1 MSRSQLARSVVLVA
15 VLLLSPATPD
25 EFTAFAATPGTGRA
39 TATRSVVYG
48 QHGMVACA
56 QPLAAQAGLEVLKN
70 GGSAVDAAIAVNSCL
85 GLMEPT
91 ANGIGGDLFAIV
103 WDPKTQKLY
112 GLNACGRSPLG
123 LKASQIPPDSEGTIP
138 LYSPYS
144 WSVPGCV
151 DGWAELHSKFGR
163 LPLAR
168 DLAPAIQFAEDGF
181 PLSPVIAGDWG
192 RSVSHFKDKPGF
204 ADVFMPGGRAPT
216 EGEIFKNPAL
226 ARSLRMIA
234 DKGRDAYYKG
244 PIAEEFVKY
253 SKQVGGFFTLED
265 FAKHHSEWV
274 DPVSTDYRGYTVWEL
289 PPPGQ
294 GIAALQILNILENFD
309 LKGMGRNSPDFWHV
323 LTEAKKVAFADRA
336 RYYADPDFA
345 KVPVQQLIS
354 KAYGKQRAALI
365 HMGCAVDTDLPGEPT
380 ALNRRET
387 TYLCTADANGMMVSL
402 IQSNYT
408 GFGSGYV
415 IPSLGFGIQDRGNLF
430 NLKPGKPNSYAPG
443 KRPFHTIIPAFM
455 TQAGVPVLAFGL
467 MGGDMQPQGHAQIVV
482 NLVDFGM
489 NLQEA
494 GDAIR
499 MHHTGSSEPTGTV
512 MTDGGVLHIE
522 DGLPDAVLAELKRRG
537 HKLESEAVG
546 AYGGY
551 QAIWRN
557 PTTGVY
563 SGATERRK
571 DGCALGY

>member
-1 MSRSQLARSVVLVA
+1 MSRSHLRTLAALA
-15 VLLLSPATPD
+15 VLLLSTIPGAD
-25 EFTAFAATPGTGRA
+25 ARAGDLPGTGRA
-39 TATRSVVYG
+39 EATRSVVYAK
-48 QHGMVACA
+48 HGMVACA
-56 QPLAAQAGLEVLKN
+56 QPLAAQAGLEVLKQ
-70 GGSAVDAAIAVNSCL
+70 GGSAVDAAIATNACL

-103 WDPKTQKLY
+103 WDPKTRKLH
-112 GLNACGRSPLG
+112 GLNACGRSPLH
-123 LKASQIPPDSEGTIP
+123 LKAEQIPPDSEGTIP

-151 DGWAELHSKFGR
+151 DGWAELHAKFGK

-168 DLAPAIQFAEDGF
+168 DLAPAIHFADEGF
-181 PLSPVIAGDWG
+181 PLSPVIASDWG
-192 RSVSHFKDKPGF
+192 RSVARFKDKPGF
-204 ADVFMPGGRAPT
+204 AAVFMPGGHAPA

-226 ARSLRMIA
+226 GQSLRLIA
-234 DKGRDAYYKG
+234 AGGRDAYYKG
-244 PIAEEFVKY
+244 EIAREFVRY
-253 SKQVGGFFTLED
+253 SSSVGGFFTLED
-265 FAKHHSEWV
+265 FAQHHSEWV

-294 GIAALQILNILENFD
+294 GIAALQLLNVLENFD
-309 LKGMGRNSPDFWHV
+309 LKRMGRGSADFWHV
-323 LTEAKKVAFADRA
+323 MTEAKKLVFADRA
-336 RYYADPDFA
+336 RYYADPEFA
-345 KVPVQQLIS
+345 RVPVAQLLS
-354 KAYGKQRAALI
+354 KEYAKERAAL
-365 HMGCAVDTDLPGEPT
+365 VDMKHAARTDMPGEPA

-387 TYLCTADANGMMVSL
+387 TYLCTADADGMMVSL

-408 GFGSGYV
+408 GFGSGYA
-415 IPSLGFGIQDRGNLF
+415 IPALGFGIQDRGNLF
-430 NLKPGKPNSYAPG
+430 DLKPGRPNSYAPG

-455 TQAGVPVLAFGL
+455 TKDGAPVMAFGL

-489 NLQEA
+489 NLQQA
-494 GDAIR
+494 GDVIR
-499 MHHTGSSEPTGTV
+499 FHHTGSSEPTGTV

-522 DGLPDAVLAELKRRG
+522 PGLPDSLIAELRRRG
-537 HKLESEAVG
+537 HRMENESAG

-551 QAIWRN
+551 QAIWRDAKS
-557 PTTGVY
+557 GVY

>member
-1 MSRSQLARSVVLVA
+1 MRHLPVAVLAASA
-15 VLLLSPATPD
+15 TVLLLSAARPEFDVHPGTPAT
-25 EFTAFAATPGTGRA
+25 GRGA
-39 TATRSVVYG
+39 ATRSVVYA

-91 ANGIGGDLFAIV
+91 SNGIGGDMFAIV
-103 WDPKTQKLY
+103 WDPKTKKLY

-123 LKASQIPPDSEGTIP
+123 LKASQIPPDSDGTIP

-144 WSVPGCV
+144 WSVPGVV
-151 DGWAELHSKFGR
+151 DGWAELHAKFGK
-163 LPLAR
+163 LTLAR
-168 DLAPAIQFAEDGF
+168 DLTPAIQFATDGF
-181 PLSPVIAGDWG
+181 PLSPVIASDWG
-192 RSVSHFKDKPGF
+192 RSVARFHDKPGF
-204 ADVFMPGGRAPT
+204 AEVFMPGGRAPA

-226 ARSLRMIA
+226 ARSLKLIA
-234 DKGRDAYYKG
+234 EKGRDAYYKG

-253 SKQVGGFFTLED
+253 SQKVGGFFTLED
-265 FAKHHSEWV
+265 FAKHKSEWV

-294 GIAALQILNILENFD
+294 GIAALQLLNILENFD
-309 LKGMGRNSPDFWHV
+309 LKRMGRNSADFWHV

-345 KVPVQQLIS
+345 KIPVQQLLS
-354 KAYGKQRAALI
+354 KSYAKQRAALI
-365 HMGCAVDTDLPGEPT
+365 RMDKAADTDLPGEPT

-387 TYLCTADANGMMVSL
+387 TYFCTADANGMMVSM

-430 NLKPGKPNSYAPG
+430 DLKPGKPNSYAPG

-455 TQAGVPVLAFGL
+455 SKDGAPVMAFGL
-467 MGGDMQPQGHAQIVV
+467 MGGDMQPQGHALIVV

-499 MHHTGSSEPTGTV
+499 FHHTGSSEPTGTV

-522 DGLPDAVLAELKRRG
+522 DGLPESVLAELAHRG
-537 HKLESEAVG
+537 HVLKSEGVG

-551 QAIWRN
+551 QAIWRD
-557 PTTGVY
+557 PKSGVY

>member
-1 MSRSQLARSVVLVA
+1 MRRLPLAVLA
-15 VLLLSPATPD
+15 AFATVLLLSAARPEFDVHPGTPAT
-25 EFTAFAATPGTGRA
+25 GRGV
-39 TATRSVVYG
+39 ATRSVVYA

-70 GGSAVDAAIAVNSCL
+70 GGTAVDAAIAVNSCL

-91 ANGIGGDLFAIV
+91 SNGIGGDMFAIV
-103 WDPKTQKLY
+103 WDPKTKKLY

-123 LKASQIPPDSEGTIP
+123 LKASQIPPDSDGTIP

-144 WSVPGCV
+144 WSVPGVV
-151 DGWAELHSKFGR
+151 DGWAELHAKFGK
-163 LPLAR
+163 LTLAR
-168 DLAPAIQFAEDGF
+168 DLAPAIQFATDGF
-181 PLSPVIAGDWG
+181 PLSPVIASDWG
-192 RSVSHFKDKPGF
+192 RSVSRFKDKPGF

-226 ARSLRMIA
+226 AHSLRLIA
-234 DKGRDAYYKG
+234 EKGRDAYYKG

-253 SKQVGGFFTLED
+253 SQKVGGFFTLED

-294 GIAALQILNILENFD
+294 GIAALQLLNILENFD
-309 LKGMGRNSPDFWHV
+309 LKSMGRNSADFWHV
-323 LTEAKKVAFADRA
+323 FTEAKKVAFADRA

-345 KVPVQQLIS
+345 KVPVAQLLS
-354 KAYGKQRAALI
+354 KDYAKQRAALVR
-365 HMGCAVDTDLPGEPT
+365 MDRAADTDLPGEPT

-387 TYLCTADANGMMVSL
+387 TYFCTADANGMMVSM

-415 IPSLGFGIQDRGNLF
+415 IPTLGFGIQDRGNLF
-430 NLKPGKPNSYAPG
+430 DLKPGKPNSYAPG

-455 TQAGVPVLAFGL
+455 TKDGAPVLAFGL
-467 MGGDMQPQGHAQIVV
+467 MGGDMQPQGHAQVVV

-499 MHHTGSSEPTGTV
+499 FHHTGSSEPTGTV
-512 MTDGGVLHIE
+512 MTDGGELHIE

-537 HKLESEAVG
+537 HTLKSEAVG

-551 QAIWRN
+551 QAIWRD
-557 PTTGVY
+557 PRTGVY

>member
-1 MSRSQLARSVVLVA
+1 MRHLPVAVLAASA
-15 VLLLSPATPD
+15 TVLLLSAARPEFDVHPGTPAT
-25 EFTAFAATPGTGRA
+25 GRGA
-39 TATRSVVYG
+39 ATRSVVYA

-56 QPLAAQAGLEVLKN
+56 QPLAAQAGLEVLKS
-70 GGSAVDAAIAVNSCL
+70 GGTAVDAAIAVNSCL

-91 ANGIGGDLFAIV
+91 SNGIGGDMFAIV
-103 WDPKTQKLY
+103 WDPKTKKLY

-123 LKASQIPPDSEGTIP
+123 LKASQIPPDSDGTIP

-144 WSVPGCV
+144 WSVPGVV
-151 DGWAELHSKFGR
+151 DGWAELHAKFGK
-163 LPLAR
+163 LTLAR
-168 DLAPAIQFAEDGF
+168 DLTPAIQFATDGF
-181 PLSPVIAGDWG
+181 PLSPVIASDWG
-192 RSVSHFKDKPGF
+192 RSVARFHDKPGF
-204 ADVFMPGGRAPT
+204 AEVFMPGGRAPA

-226 ARSLRMIA
+226 ARSLKLIA
-234 DKGRDAYYKG
+234 EKGRDAYYKG

-253 SKQVGGFFTLED
+253 SQKVGGFFTLED
-265 FAKHHSEWV
+265 FAKHKSEWV

-294 GIAALQILNILENFD
+294 GIAALQLLNILENFD
-309 LKGMGRNSPDFWHV
+309 LKRMGRNSADFWHV

-345 KVPVQQLIS
+345 KIPVQQLLS
-354 KAYGKQRAALI
+354 KSYAKQRAALI
-365 HMGCAVDTDLPGEPT
+365 RMDKAADTDLPGEPT

-387 TYLCTADANGMMVSL
+387 TYFCTADANGMMVSM

-430 NLKPGKPNSYAPG
+430 DLKPGKPNSYAPG

-455 TQAGVPVLAFGL
+455 SKDGAPVMAFGL
-467 MGGDMQPQGHAQIVV
+467 MGGDMQPQGHALIVV

-499 MHHTGSSEPTGTV
+499 FHHTGSSEPTGTV

-522 DGLPDAVLAELKRRG
+522 DGLPEAVLAELAHRG
-537 HKLESEAVG
+537 HVLKSEGVG

-551 QAIWRN
+551 QAIWRD
-557 PTTGVY
+557 PKSGVY

>member
-1 MSRSQLARSVVLVA
+1 MSRPSLARLATFAA
-15 VLLLSPATPD
+15 VFLLSALTP
-25 EFTAFAATPGTGRA
+25 EFDAYAGMPSTGRA
-39 TATRSVVYG
+39 NATRSVVYAR
-48 QHGMVACA
+48 HGMVACA
-56 QPLAAQAGLEVLKN
+56 QPLAAQAGLEVLKS
-70 GGSAVDAAIAVNSCL
+70 GGSAVDAAIAMNSCL

-103 WDPKTQKLY
+103 WDPKTKKLY

-123 LKASQIPPDSEGTIP
+123 LQASQIPPDSDGTIP

-144 WSVPGCV
+144 WSMPGCV
-151 DGWAELHSKFGR
+151 DGWAELHAKFGK

-168 DLAPAIQFAEDGF
+168 DLAPAIQFADEGF

-192 RSVSHFKDKPGF
+192 RSVARFKDKPGF
-204 ADVFMPGGRAPT
+204 ADVFMPGGRAPS
-216 EGEIFKNPAL
+216 EGEVFKNPAL
-226 ARSLRMIA
+226 ARSLRLIA
-234 DKGRDAYYKG
+234 QGGRDAYYKG
-244 PIAEEFVKY
+244 PIAAEFVKF
-253 SKQVGGFFTLED
+253 SQKVGGFFTLED
-265 FAKHHSEWV
+265 FAKHHSEWCE
-274 DPVSTDYRGYTVWEL
+274 PVSTDYHGYTVWEL

-294 GIAALQILNILENFD
+294 GIAALQLLNILENFD
-309 LKGMGRNSPDFWHV
+309 LKRMGRNSADFWHV
-323 LTEAKKVAFADRA
+323 FTEAKKVAFADRA

-345 KVPVQQLIS
+345 KVPVQQLVS
-354 KAYGKQRAALI
+354 KSYAKQRAALVN
-365 HMGCAVDTDLPGEPT
+365 MQRAADTDLPGEPT

-387 TYLCTADANGMMVSL
+387 TYLCTADASGMMVSL

-430 NLKPGKPNSYAPG
+430 DLKPGKPNSYAPG
-443 KRPFHTIIPAFM
+443 KRPFHTIIPAFL
-455 TQAGVPVLAFGL
+455 TKDSVPVLAFGL

-494 GDAIR
+494 GDVIR
-499 MHHTGSSEPTGTV
+499 FHHTGSTEPTGTV

-522 DGLPDAVLAELKRRG
+522 DGLPESVLAELKRRG
-537 HKLESEAVG
+537 HKLEREPVG

-551 QAIWRN
+551 QAIWRD
-557 PTTGVY
+557 PKSGVY

>member
-1 MSRSQLARSVVLVA
+1 MPRPRPLRAALVVAASLVT
-15 VLLLSPATPD
+15 VVRP
-25 EFTAFAATPGTGRA
+25 EFDAHAATPGTGRA
-39 TATRSVVYG
+39 TATRSVVYAR
-48 QHGMVACA
+48 HGMVACA
-56 QPLAAQAGLEVLKN
+56 QPLAAQAGLEVLKA
-70 GGSAVDAAIAVNSCL
+70 GGSAADAAIAMNACL

-103 WDPKTQKLY
+103 WDPKTGKLH

-123 LKASQIPPDSEGTIP
+123 LQASQIPAEPDGTIP

-151 DGWAELHSKFGR
+151 DGWAELHRKFGR

-168 DLAPAIQFAEDGF
+168 DLAPAIGFAEDGF
-181 PLSPVIAGDWG
+181 PLSPVIASDWG
-192 RSVSHFKDKPGF
+192 RSVNRFKDKPGF
-204 ADVFMPGGRAPT
+204 AEVFMPGGHAPT
-216 EGEIFKNPAL
+216 EGEVFRNPAL
-226 ARSLRMIA
+226 AKSLQLIA
-234 DKGRDAYYKG
+234 EKGRDAYYKG
-244 PIAEEFVKY
+244 PIAEEFVRY

-294 GIAALQILNILENFD
+294 GIAALQLLNILENFD
-309 LKGMGRNSPDFWHV
+309 LQRMGRGSADFWHV
-323 LTEAKKVAFADRA
+323 LTEAKKLAFADRA

-345 KVPVQQLIS
+345 KVPVRELIS
-354 KAYGKQRAALI
+354 KDYARERAKLI
-365 HMGCAVDTDLPGEPT
+365 DMKHAATTDLPGEPA

-387 TYLCTADANGMMVSL
+387 TYLCAADKDGMMVSL

-408 GFGSGYV
+408 GFGSGYC
-415 IPSLGFGIQDRGNLF
+415 IPALGFGIQDRGNLF
-430 NLKPGKPNSYAPG
+430 DLKPGRPNSYAPG

-455 TQAGVPVLAFGL
+455 TKEGKPVMAFGL
-467 MGGDMQPQGHAQIVV
+467 MGGDMQPQGHDQVVV

-489 NLQEA
+489 NLQDA

-499 MHHTGSSEPTGTV
+499 FHHTGSSEPTGTV

-522 DGLPDAVLAELKRRG
+522 DGLPDSVLAELKRRG
-537 HKLESEAVG
+537 HVLEPEAVG

-551 QAIWRN
+551 QAIWRD
-557 PTTGVY
+557 PRTGVY

>member
-1 MSRSQLARSVVLVA
+1 MSRSHLRTLTALA
-15 VLLLSPATPD
+15 VLLLSTIPGAD
-25 EFTAFAATPGTGRA
+25 ARAGDLPGTGRA
-39 TATRSVVYG
+39 EATRSVVYAK
-48 QHGMVACA
+48 HGMVACA
-56 QPLAAQAGLEVLKN
+56 QPLAAQAGLEVLKQ
-70 GGSAVDAAIAVNSCL
+70 GGSAVDAAIATNACL

-103 WDPKTQKLY
+103 WDPKTRKLH
-112 GLNACGRSPLG
+112 GLNACGRSPLN
-123 LKASQIPPDSEGTIP
+123 LKAEQIPPDSEGTIP

-151 DGWAELHSKFGR
+151 DGWAELHAKFGK

-168 DLAPAIQFAEDGF
+168 DLAPAIHFADEGF
-181 PLSPVIAGDWG
+181 PLSPVIASDWG
-192 RSVSHFKDKPGF
+192 RSVARFKDKPGF
-204 ADVFMPGGRAPT
+204 AAVFMPGGHAPA

-226 ARSLRMIA
+226 AQSLRLIA
-234 DKGRDAYYKG
+234 AGGRDAYYKG
-244 PIAEEFVKY
+244 EIAREFVRY
-253 SKQVGGFFTLED
+253 SSSVGGFFTLED
-265 FAKHHSEWV
+265 FARHHSEWV

-294 GIAALQILNILENFD
+294 GIAALQLLNVLENFD
-309 LKGMGRNSPDFWHV
+309 LKRMGRGSADFWHV
-323 LTEAKKVAFADRA
+323 MTEAKKLVFADRA
-336 RYYADPDFA
+336 RYYADPEFA
-345 KVPVQQLIS
+345 KVPVAQLLS
-354 KAYGKQRAALI
+354 KEYAKERAAL
-365 HMGCAVDTDLPGEPT
+365 VDMKHAARTDMPGEPA

-387 TYLCTADANGMMVSL
+387 TYLCTADADGMMVSL

-408 GFGSGYV
+408 GFGSGYA
-415 IPSLGFGIQDRGNLF
+415 IPALGFGIQDRGNLF
-430 NLKPGKPNSYAPG
+430 DLKPGRPNSYAPG

-455 TQAGVPVLAFGL
+455 TKDGAPVMAFGL

-489 NLQEA
+489 NLQQA
-494 GDAIR
+494 GDVIR
-499 MHHTGSSEPTGTV
+499 FHHTGSSEPTGTV

-522 DGLPDAVLAELKRRG
+522 PGLPDSLIAELRRRG
-537 HKLESEAVG
+537 HRMENESAG

-551 QAIWRN
+551 QAIWRD
-557 PTTGVY
+557 TKSGVY

>member
-1 MSRSQLARSVVLVA
+1 MSRSPVARLAVVIAVLVVSA
-15 VLLLSPATPD
+15 GIP
-25 EFTAFAATPGTGRA
+25 EFEAFAGTPGSGRA
-39 TATRSVVYG
+39 NATRSVVYAR
-48 QHGMVACA
+48 HGMVACA
-56 QPLAAQAGLEVLKN
+56 QPLAAQAGLDVLKS
-70 GGSAVDAAIAVNSCL
+70 GGSAVDAAIAVNACL

-103 WDPKTQKLY
+103 WDPKTKKLY

-123 LKASQIPPDSEGTIP
+123 LKAEQIPAEADGTIP

-144 WSVPGCV
+144 WSVPGAV
-151 DGWAELHSKFGR
+151 DGWAELHHKFGK
-163 LPLAR
+163 LSLAR
-168 DLAPAIQFAEDGF
+168 DLAPAIRFAADGF
-181 PLSPVIAGDWG
+181 PLSPVIAGDWA
-192 RSVSHFKDKPGF
+192 RSVSRFKDKPGF
-204 ADVFMPGGRAPT
+204 AEVFMPGGHSPA
-216 EGEIFKNPAL
+216 EGEIFRNPAL
-226 ARSLRMIA
+226 SRTLKQIA
-234 DKGRDAYYKG
+234 AKGRDAYYKG
-244 PIAEEFVKY
+244 AIATEFVKY
-253 SKQVGGFFTLED
+253 SKQVGGFFTLQD
-265 FAKHHSEWV
+265 FAQHRSEWV

-294 GIAALQILNILENFD
+294 GIAALQLLNILETFD
-309 LKGMGRNSPDFWHV
+309 LKRMGRNSADFWHV
-323 LTEAKKVAFADRA
+323 FTEAKKVAFADRA
-336 RYYADPDFA
+336 RYYADPAFA
-345 KVPVQQLIS
+345 KIPVAELIS
-354 KAYGKQRAALI
+354 KAYGAQRATL
-365 HMGCAVDTDLPGEPT
+365 VDMARAADRDLPGEPA

-408 GFGSGYV
+408 GFGSGYC
-415 IPSLGFGIQDRGNLF
+415 IPTLGFGIQDRGNLF
-430 NLKPGKPNSYAPG
+430 DLKPGRPNSYAPG

-455 TQAGVPVLAFGL
+455 TKDGAPVLAFGL

-494 GDAIR
+494 GDVIR
-499 MHHTGSSEPTGTV
+499 FHHSGSSEPTGTV

-522 DGLPDAVLAELKRRG
+522 EGLPESVLTDLKRRG
-537 HKLESEAVG
+537 HKLESEPVG

-551 QAIWRN
+551 QAIWRD
-557 PTTGVY
+557 PKTGVY

>member
-1 MSRSQLARSVVLVA
+1 MQRSRPVCSAVLAA
-15 VLLLSPATPD
+15 VLLVSAATP
-25 EFTAFAATPGTGRA
+25 EFDAHATTPGTGRA

-48 QHGMVACA
+48 KHGMVACA
-56 QPLAAQAGLEVLKN
+56 QPLAAQAALEVLKA
-70 GGSAVDAAIAVNSCL
+70 GGSAVDAAIAANSCL

-103 WDPKTQKLY
+103 WDPKSKKLY
-112 GLNACGRSPLG
+112 GLNACGRSPLH
-123 LKASQIPPDSEGTIP
+123 LKAEQIPPEADGTIP

-151 DGWAELHSKFGR
+151 DGWAELHGKFGK
-163 LPLAR
+163 LPLSR
-168 DLAPAIQFAEDGF
+168 DLAPAIAFASEGF

-192 RSVSHFKDKPGF
+192 RSVSRFKDKPGF
-204 ADVFMPGGRAPT
+204 SEVFMPGGRAPL
-216 EGEIFKNPAL
+216 EGESFKNPAL
-226 ARSLRMIA
+226 AKSLQLIA
-234 DKGRDAYYKG
+234 DKGRDAYYRG
-244 PIAEEFVKY
+244 AIAEEFVRY
-253 SKQVGGFFTLED
+253 SKANGGFFTLED
-265 FAKHHSEWV
+265 FAKHKSEWV

-294 GIAALQILNILENFD
+294 GIAALQLLNLLENFD
-309 LKGMGRNSPDFWHV
+309 VKSMGRNSADFWHV
-323 LTEAKKVAFADRA
+323 FTEAKKVAFADRA
-336 RYYADPDFA
+336 RYYADPEFA
-345 KVPVQQLIS
+345 KIPVAGLIS
-354 KAYGKQRAALI
+354 KDYARSRLSLIDMSKAA
-365 HMGCAVDTDLPGEPT
+365 DTDLPGEPA

-408 GFGSGYV
+408 GFGSGYC
-415 IPSLGFGIQDRGNLF
+415 IPALGFGIQDRGNLF
-430 NLKPGKPNSYAPG
+430 DLKPGRPNSYAPG
-443 KRPFHTIIPAFM
+443 KRPFHTIIPTFM
-455 TQAGVPVLAFGL
+455 TKDGEPVMAFGL

-489 NLQEA
+489 NLQDA

-499 MHHTGSSEPTGTV
+499 LHHTGSSEPTGTV

-522 DGLPDAVLAELKRRG
+522 DGLPQSLLDELKRRG
-537 HKLESEAVG
+537 HKMESEAVG

-551 QAIWRN
+551 QAIWRDAKS
-557 PTTGVY
+557 GVY